1 MTIVRKATWKNKNK
15 KNEYFEKCNK
25 IQKKWEIEGSK
36 LLSSKLQKK
45 SEISNFRLEDEK
57 NHQNDNIYYQ
67 NNENENY
74 EENDS
79 KFTVK
84 NMNFNNENVF
94 GNIDNNKIGKE
105 EFENPYGVYL
115 FKDRKTILNYF
126 PPNFLPPYNT
136 DEKRKIIKK
145 ILSKTWDEE
154 KLIWI

>member
-1 MTIVRKATWKNKNK
+1 MSKK
-15 KNEYFEKCNK
+15 KNENC
-25 IQKKWEIEGSK
+25 
-36 LLSSKLQKK
+36 
-45 SEISNFRLEDEK
+45 
-57 NHQNDNIYYQ
+57 
-67 NNENENY
+67 

-79 KFTVK
+79 KFIVK